1 MFAIDC
7 PAQEP
12 MSREMLAPE
21 RTEALAKLAGEM
33 SRDGI
38 DGAHREVPLDLD
50 SPTPDRTPTRASA
63 LLA

>member
-1 MFAIDC
+1 
-7 PAQEP
+7 